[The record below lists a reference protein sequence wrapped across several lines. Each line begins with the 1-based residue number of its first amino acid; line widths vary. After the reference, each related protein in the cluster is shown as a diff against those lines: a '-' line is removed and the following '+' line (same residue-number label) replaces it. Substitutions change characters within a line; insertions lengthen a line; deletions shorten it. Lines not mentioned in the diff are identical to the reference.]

1 MNSMTDNHIWQT
13 VDNKQPW
20 QAFLA
25 ANPSW
30 AGNCLQSFNWSLSH
44 EKLGGQ
50 VFCRVLYDGDK
61 PIAGYMALLEV
72 GQLQRLLTI
81 AGGPLLDW
89 ADKGVLQ
96 SFKNDVA
103 QIARAHGCLCVRIR
117 PQTADSKKMRRTL
130 KAFKFRLAPTNLSVE
145 TAGILDLKLS
155 DEEIWNNFSQNLR
168 RKIRK
173 AQKDEAIE
181 IKVSRD
187 IRQAALF
194 SDLHQEHAQ
203 RFHYGS
209 FTKQKLVSQFK
220 TFRAD
225 DEVLLYFAYRNREV
239 LAANMIFFYG
249 KEASYLFGVSTPLGQ
264 KHPSAPL
271 LHLKAIAEARK
282 RGLKIYNFWGIVGP
296 HEVKHRYYGL
306 SQFKRSFGVESYRY
320 TPAYDLVIRRL
331 PYVLF
336 WVYLTLLRKWRQL

>member
-1 MNSMTDNHIWQT
+1 MNSMTDNHTWQT
-13 VDNKQPW
+13 VDKKQQW

-25 ANPSW
+25 ANPIL
-30 AGNCLQSFNWSLSH
+30 AGNCLQSFNWSLSYG
-44 EKLGGQ
+44 KLGGQ

-72 GQLQRLLTI
+72 GIWQRFLTI

-89 ADKGVLQ
+89 GNKGLLQ
-96 SFKNDVA
+96 SFKNDVT
-103 QIARAHGCLCVRIR
+103 QIARQHSCLCVRIR
-117 PQTADSKKMRRTL
+117 PQVADSKKMRRTL
-130 KAFKFRLAPTNLSVE
+130 KAFKFRPAPTNLSVE
-145 TAGILDLKLS
+145 TAGILNLELS
-155 DEEIWNNFSQNLR
+155 DEETRNNFSQSLR

-194 SDLHQEHAQ
+194 SELHQEHAQ

-209 FTKQKLVSQFK
+209 FTKEKLMSQFEA
-220 TFRAD
+220 FRAD

-239 LAANMIFFYG
+239 LAANMMFFYG

-264 KHPSAPL
+264 KYPSAPL
-271 LHLKAIAEARK
+271 LHLEAIAEARK
-282 RGLKIYNFWGIVGP
+282 RGLKTYNFWGIVGL

-306 SQFKRSFGVESYRY
+306 SQFKRSFGVESYQY
-320 TPAYDLVIRRL
+320 TPAHDLVLRPL
-331 PYVLF
+331 PYALF
-336 WVYLTLLRKWRQL
+336 WVYLTLLRKYRRL